1 MQSRKSLRLQKIEI
15 FGFKSFA
22 DKTLLE
28 FHPGITAIVGPN
40 GCGKSNIS
48 DAFRWVLGEQSAKS
62 MRGHKM
68 DDVINAG
75 TTQRKPLN
83 FAEVTIT
90 LDNEGGLLPIEFAE
104 VSITRRLHR
113 SGESNYFINKHPVRY
128 KDIQSLFLDSG
139 MGKNAYSNFEQGKM
153 DQIINYTALERRSI
167 FEEAAGILRFLQR
180 KREALR
186 KLEDSEN
193 NLLRVRDIHQ
203 EVEKQIIVLEEQ
215 AEKARVYKE
224 NKIKL
229 EAFEKSVFVL
239 KWENLQKK
247 GQDICGK
254 EQAQQAQAEEMNLQI
269 KALQDQLNEA
279 KKALWES
286 EKILRTKNEDVFKT
300 RGEKEM
306 RTRERL
312 TNQERLKEAAQKERR
327 WQNELEAIIEKRK
340 SLYGESQ
347 SAQKQQKSTEKELLV
362 LEKTAKS
369 QREKV
374 SALETEIGKLR
385 IQQQAVQQELLKLV
399 QSENQIESELK
410 QNSVRLENNQER
422 REHLGERQQKLS
434 ALIGELAHQVS
445 GKKDQLDEF
454 SEILEGRKATLVEQ
468 EERLASLSEEIQKN
482 QDVLEG
488 VQQELSDS
496 NARQKVL
503 VRLREEMEGFSSGS
517 KKLLQ
522 EAANK
527 KGPLYN
533 KLKGIYEYIVP
544 EAGGE
549 AALAVMMRPY
559 GQTLVVGTKK
569 DFDEVVAYAHSN
581 KLKDFSLICLENL
594 PKNSA
599 KDTGTGMKGVK
610 PLLDKIIDGQLS
622 EYFLQQA
629 FTVDATDTARK
640 YAEKNPG
647 VEVWSD
653 EGVFIDRFQVVFYT
667 TQSENNVFLREAEL
681 KGLEKKLTEL
691 EDAKQQLESHLKGLQ
706 QKRIAL
712 QGERI
717 ELDKLIRR
725 EEMKLVELN
734 FALQRANADLEKYR
748 LEDKQLGAEIRT
760 LDDACEKLTALLKEL
775 QKSLV
780 QEKSKGG
787 SLNET
792 AANIQN
798 ELEQRLSVYKHD
810 QRDLQDKEAAYQK
823 VSDDNRKLLHALNVL
838 EVKDTE
844 SKQQE
849 KRLEEEIQSSREMQ
863 AQFKIKSEEM
873 DAGLQDVEKVLVD
886 VMSICD
892 QLEADVHAKKKSI
905 DDVEKVI
912 VQAQQRLKHI
922 DAELYQTG
930 MQKAQNES
938 TRASIENELQERYHL
953 TIEEAKKMA
962 PIDELTLEQMEKSMR
977 SLRYELDAAGDIN
990 MTSIEEFDKHKI
1002 RYEFLNQQM
1011 DDLSISKQE
1020 LIGIITQLDG
1030 ESRKIFKDTFELIRI
1045 NFKKNFKILF
1055 NGGEADLEFTETEDV
1070 LEAGIEIIAKPPG
1083 KQMRSINL
1091 LSGGEK
1097 CLTAM
1102 ALLFAI
1108 FEVKPAPFCILD
1120 EIDAPLDDSNVE
1132 RFVNV
1137 VKQFIDRCQFII
1149 ITHNKRTMAIADRL
1163 FGVSMEERGVS
1174 KLLSIEFSKNYAA
1187 ELV

>member
-1 MQSRKSLRLQKIEI
+1 MKSMRLRNIEI

-22 DKTLLE
+22 DKTLLD
-28 FHPGITAIVGPN
+28 FDFGITAIVGPN

-68 DDVINAG
+68 PDVIFAG
-75 TTQRKPLN
+75 TNYRKPLN

-90 LDNEGGLLPIEFAE
+90 LGNEDGFLPIEFAE

-113 SGESNYFINKHPVRY
+113 SGESDYFINKHPVRL
-128 KDIQSLFLDSG
+128 KDVQSLFLDSG
-139 MGKNAYSNFEQGKM
+139 MGKSAYSIFEQGKI

-193 NLLRVRDIHQ
+193 NLVRVKDIHQ

-215 AEKARVYKE
+215 AEKARIYKE
-224 NKIKL
+224 NKTKL

-239 KWENLQKK
+239 KWENLDKK
-247 GQDICGK
+247 REDVAHK
-254 EQAQQAQAEEMNLQI
+254 ESNQLLQVEEVNHQLKTLQE
-269 KALQDQLNEA
+269 KLTEA
-279 KKALWES
+279 KKELWES
-286 EKILRTKNEDVFKT
+286 EKVLRLKNEDVFKT
-300 RGEKEM
+300 RGEKEL
-306 RTRERL
+306 RAREKM
-312 TNQERLKEAAQKERR
+312 TNQERLKEAATKEKR
-327 WQNELEAIIEKRK
+327 WQQELEGLIEKRK
-340 SLYGESQ
+340 SRQVEAA
-347 SAQKQQKSTEKELLV
+347 SAQKQQKSMEKELAS
-362 LEKTAKS
+362 LEKTAQI

-374 SALETEIGKLR
+374 SALENEINKLR
-385 IQQQAVQQELLKLV
+385 IQQQSMQQELLKLV

-422 REHLGERQQKLS
+422 KNQLKNRKTTLSGLLEELFQQTAERKENFDALSDILNERKEKLG
-434 ALIGELAHQVS
+434 
-445 GKKDQLDEF
+445 
-454 SEILEGRKATLVEQ
+454 EQ
-468 EERLASLSEEIQKN
+468 EEELTRLTEKIQAT
-482 QDVLEG
+482 QTTLEG
-488 VQQELSDS
+488 VQQEYAESM
-496 NARQKVL
+496 ARQKVL

-517 KKLLQ
+517 KRLLQ

-527 KGPLYN
+527 KSSLHN
-533 KLKGIYEYIVP
+533 RLKGIYEYITP
-544 EAGGE
+544 EVGGE
-549 AALAVMMRPY
+549 AALAAVMRPY
-559 GQTLVVGTKK
+559 SQTLVVETAQEYE
-569 DFDEVVAYAHSN
+569 DVVAFAQAN
-581 KLKDFSLICLENL
+581 RLKDFSLICLANL
-594 PKNSA
+594 PKAGKEKLPNS
-599 KDTGTGMKGVK
+599 KEVK
-610 PLLDKIIDGQLS
+610 PLLDKILDHQLAGH
-622 EYFLQQA
+622 FLKQA
-629 FTVDATDTARK
+629 YLTNATESAWK
-640 YAEKNPG
+640 WVQKSPG

-653 EGVFIDRFQVVFYT
+653 EGVYIDRYQVAFFT

-681 KGLEKKLTEL
+681 KALEKKIAEL
-691 EDAKQQLESHLKGLQ
+691 ESAKDNLDQVVKTLQQQKSHLQ
-706 QKRIAL
+706 T
-712 QGERI
+712 ERM

-725 EEMKLVELN
+725 DEMKLVEIN
-734 FALQRANADLEKYR
+734 FALQRSTADLEKYR
-748 LEDKQLGAEIRT
+748 LEDKQLDHEINT
-760 LDDACEKLTALLKEL
+760 IEVMCEKLSQLIKQLQSHLAQEKKKGGALHQAAMDIQKEL
-775 QKSLV
+775 DQL
-780 QEKSKGG
+780 
-787 SLNET
+787 
-792 AANIQN
+792 
-798 ELEQRLSVYKHD
+798 LSVYKHD
-810 QRDLQDKEAAYQK
+810 QRDLQDKESAFQK
-823 VSDDNRKLLHALNVL
+823 VGDENRKLHHALNVL
-838 EVKDTE
+838 EVKDIE
-844 SKQQE
+844 GKQQE

-863 AQFKIKSEEM
+863 ELFKEKSLEMEVGLKDVDKDLAQAM
-873 DAGLQDVEKVLVD
+873 AL
-886 VMSICD
+886 CD
-892 QLEADVHAKKKSI
+892 QFEQEVHQKKRAI
-905 DDVEKVI
+905 DEVEKVI
-912 VQAQQRLKHI
+912 IQAQQRLKLFEG
-922 DAELYQTG
+922 ELYQTG
-930 MQKAQNES
+930 IQKAQNES
-938 TRASIENELQERYHL
+938 SRTTIENELQERYHL
-953 TIEEAKKMA
+953 SIEEAKKIA
-962 PIDELTLEQMEKSMR
+962 RIEELTLEQMEKSMR
-977 SLRYELDAAGDIN
+977 SIRYELDAAGDIN
-990 MTSIEEFDKHKI
+990 MTSIEEFDKHKT

-1011 DDLSISKQE
+1011 DDLNVSKQE

-1030 ESRKIFKDTFELIRI
+1030 ESRKIFKETFDTIRI

-1174 KLLSIEFSKNYAA
+1174 KLLTIEFSKNYAP